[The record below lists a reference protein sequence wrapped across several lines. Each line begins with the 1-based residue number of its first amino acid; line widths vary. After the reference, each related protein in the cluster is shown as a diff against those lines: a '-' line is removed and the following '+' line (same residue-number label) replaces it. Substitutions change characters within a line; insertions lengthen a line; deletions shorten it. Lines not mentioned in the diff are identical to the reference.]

1 MLTQRELA
9 TTLAAL
15 TFWKDEIIQSG
26 DFSARPYL
34 KLIGMPNA
42 QPLTAAE
49 IDQLSG
55 KLRRLAESE

>member
-15 TFWKDEIIQSG
+15 IFWKDEITQSG

-34 KLIGMPNA
+34 KLAGMQDV